1 MMEPRIKWGIA
12 AIIIL
17 IIIFTL
23 TKRLALQES
32 IVEKDAQLLQMHQ
45 QAQSYQKLKKRWD
58 NKQSTKKLLDKL
70 SKVQT
75 PSEHFKKGKK
85 STVRY
90 KNLSALLL
98 NKLSHA
104 ILASDAH
111 ILSLSIKKEEKGTFL
126 ELEVQQ

>member
-12 AIIIL
+12 AIVIL
-17 IIIFTL
+17 IILFIL
-23 TKRLALQES
+23 TKMSSLQES
-32 IVEKDAQLLQMHQ
+32 IVEKDAQLLQIHQ

-58 NKQSTKKLLDKL
+58 NKQSTRKLLDKL
-70 SKVQT
+70 SSIQT
-75 PSEHFKKGKK
+75 PSERFKKGKK
-85 STVRY
+85 NTVRY
-90 KNLSALLL
+90 KDLPAAMI

-104 ILASDAH
+104 ILTSDAH